1 MPHLAFSVYDRFEPH
16 KRKCKGWDLLTDAEK
31 DPDSDRITK
40 EEFEEALAAAKA
52 QKRKREEEAQAKPN
66 AQAPAV
72 VSEPSRIGLKDIEVS
87 RGCDLLRGLS
97 FGE

>member
-1 MPHLAFSVYDRFEPH
+1 MAFPLTRRLASLGPTS
-16 KRKCKGWDLLTDAEK
+16 LTDLQ
-31 DPDSDRITK
+31 RM
-40 EEFEEALAAAKA
+40 
-52 QKRKREEEAQAKPN
+52 REEEAQAKPN